1 MDKNLIPLE
10 DLYKVIK
17 EKDLNNYISS
27 YGYSKRKNK
36 KYYVIL
42 KDDKVVH
49 FGDTRYEDYLIH
61 KDNNRRSKFRN
72 RFKKL
77 YEKNKSNLNA
87 PIYWS
92 FNILW

>member
-42 KDDKVVH
+42 KDGKVVN
-49 FGDTRYEDYLIH
+49 FGDIRYEDYLIH
-61 KDNNRRSKFRN
+61 KDDLRR
-72 RFKKL
+72 
-77 YEKNKSNLNA
+77 
-87 PIYWS
+87 
-92 FNILW
+92 